1 LNGIPISFVS
11 NPVVNFKDQHAP
23 NLVWAI
29 HACAKTND
37 ERAKELIYK
46 RMYGYVTAVVC
57 RYIKNSYDVEEMVNE
72 TFIKAF
78 KAIHSFTYSEKDE
91 DKIEKF
97 FFGWVGR
104 IAVNLSI
111 DHLRSRKH
119 FQANDDLVE
128 EELKLV
134 SVLPS
139 DELEV
144 HDILKLLDQLPPIQ
158 KTIFNLYEVEGFS
171 HDEISTKLNIPEST
185 SRTYLTRGKQ
195 RLRLLYKQLMEINK

>member
-1 LNGIPISFVS
+1 VNS
-11 NPVVNFKDQHAP
+11 PVAHLKDQQAP
-23 NLVWAI
+23 NLIWAI
-29 HACAKTND
+29 RSCAKNND

-46 RMYGYVTAVVC
+46 RMYGYVTVVVS
-57 RYIKNSYDVEEMVNE
+57 RYIRNSYDVEEMVNE

-78 KAIHSFTYSEKDE
+78 KAINSFSYSEKDE
-91 DKIEKF
+91 DKIEKL

-128 EELKLV
+128 DELKLV

-139 DELEV
+139 DDLEV
-144 HDILKLLDQLPPIQ
+144 HDILKLLDQLPEIQ

-171 HDEISTKLNIPEST
+171 HDEISSKLNIPEST

-195 RLRLLYKQLMEINK
+195 RLRLLYKQLMEIDK

>member
-1 LNGIPISFVS
+1 MS
-11 NPVVNFKDQHAP
+11 NPVVNFKDQQAP
-23 NLVWAI
+23 NLIWAI
-29 HACAKTND
+29 HTCAKNND

-46 RMYGYVTAVVC
+46 RMYGYVTAVVG

-78 KAIHSFTYSEKDE
+78 KAIHSFSYSDGDE

-139 DELEV
+139 DDLEV
-144 HDILKLLDQLPPIQ
+144 NDILKLLDQLPAIQ

-195 RLRLLYKQLMEINK
+195 KLRMLYKQLMNIDK